1 MTRDPCIGV
10 SQVIKRY
17 AVVVVSVQYYPTYN
31 NFLRDSRIC
40 LPKGGHMTPVFLV
53 SRFFCCSQWSNVQ
66 AICLCSISLDK
77 VHCFKKKKKDG
88 LCPLILLYKSTMQKS
103 SPILHAFGLNLFQIK
118 CFYTYGQVLFSLEE
132 MIQNVFKAPMG
143 LLFGTSPIRFHLA
156 EPKELV
162 SSAVV
167 FLERVVL
174 AF

>member
-1 MTRDPCIGV
+1 MESCNRDLVMTRDPCIGV

-77 VHCFKKKKKDG
+77 VHCFKKKRRMD
-88 LCPLILLYKSTMQKS
+88 CAHS
-103 SPILHAFGLNLFQIK
+103 F
-118 CFYTYGQVLFSLEE
+118 FYTSPPCKNQVPFYMHLGSIYSKL
-132 MIQNVFKAPMG
+132 NVSILMVKFC
-143 LLFGTSPIRFHLA
+143 SPL
-156 EPKELV
+156 KK
-162 SSAVV
+162 
-167 FLERVVL
+167 
-174 AF
+174 